1 MQEDRP
7 FDGFIVDNLSDEPRG
22 PEEMLNMGK
31 AAYVGTPME
40 EAQAALELLQEKV
53 EPILVKLE
61 EAATNQDSEAA
72 RQGANSVWLKGQEA
86 RLLLEWVVT
95 VLNHSTMLQVQLQGA
110 EQVLGQM
117 DAEIKRLNDGKGLWS
132 PGGGAPGSPP
142 NAD

>member
-1 MQEDRP
+1 MNEDKLW
-7 FDGFIVDNLSDEPRG
+7 DGFIADDLSDKPPSPKEF
-22 PEEMLNMGK
+22 LNQGK

-61 EAATNQDSEAA
+61 EVSAETGSVEV
-72 RQGANSVWLKGQEA
+72 NSVWIKSQDA
-86 RLLLEWVVT
+86 RILLEWVVT
-95 VLNHSTMLQVQLQGA
+95 VLNHSTMLKLQLQGA

-132 PGGGAPGSPP
+132 PGGDAPGGGP

>member
-1 MQEDRP
+1 MNEDKLW
-7 FDGFIVDNLSDEPRG
+7 DGFIADDLSDKPPSPKEF
-22 PEEMLNMGK
+22 LNQGK

-61 EAATNQDSEAA
+61 EVSAETGTVEV
-72 RQGANSVWLKGQEA
+72 NSVWIKSQDA
-86 RLLLEWVVT
+86 RILLEWVVT
-95 VLNHSTMLQVQLQGA
+95 VLNHSTMLKLQLQGA

-132 PGGGAPGSPP
+132 PGGDAPGGGP

>member
-1 MQEDRP
+1 MNEDKLW
-7 FDGFIVDNLSDEPRG
+7 DGFIADDLSDKPPSPKEF
-22 PEEMLNMGK
+22 LNQGK

-61 EAATNQDSEAA
+61 EGATSHPIME
-72 RQGANSVWLKGQEA
+72 RGISTVRLKSQEA
-86 RLLLEWVVT
+86 RILLEWIVT

-132 PGGGAPGSPP
+132 PGGDAPGGGP